1 MEKFDYIIVG
11 SGSSGSVI
19 ANRLSEINNINI
31 CVLEAGGTN
40 QHPFIKMPAGFIKT
54 INDKR
59 FNWCFKTEA
68 SQGVNNREI
77 FFPRGK
83 GFGGSS
89 SINGHLYVR
98 GQLDDYNQWAQLGNL
113 GWGYDDILPYF
124 KKSEYR
130 ADGNDEYRGKDGPLF
145 VTDIVEKHP
154 ICEEFIKGSKEL
166 GIALQQDYNSGNQE
180 GIFYY
185 QRTIKNGMRFSASDA
200 FLKPALKR
208 KNLEIHSNTM
218 VLNIIFENK
227 KAIGLVCKKNNKIFK
242 IFAEK
247 EIILCAGAI
256 GTPHLLQ
263 VSGVGNPEHLKNI
276 GVSVVHENKNIGEGL
291 QDHYAVRVSNSIN
304 KPVSLNERARGYKL
318 ALEIMKWFILKKGL
332 ISYSPAHV
340 GAFLKSSP
348 EIDLPDLQF
357 VFTPASYTEGMIGKL
372 QNTPGI
378 TCGVWQS
385 RPHSRGYVKAI
396 SNDINAPPLIQ
407 PNYLKEQIDQDLM
420 IEGVKRCRALLKT
433 SNINEISL
441 RENLPGKDIKTDKE
455 ILDYIRNNGGTVYHA
470 IGSCRMGID
479 NNAVVNSE
487 LKVNGIQNLRIADAS
502 IMPTMPSGN
511 TNAATMMIAEKASD
525 LIKKEM

>member
-98 GQLDDYNQWAQLGNL
+98 GQPDDYNQWAQLGNL

-385 RPHSRGYVKAI
+385 RPHSRGHVKAI

-511 TNAATMMIAEKASD
+511 TNAATMMVAEKASD